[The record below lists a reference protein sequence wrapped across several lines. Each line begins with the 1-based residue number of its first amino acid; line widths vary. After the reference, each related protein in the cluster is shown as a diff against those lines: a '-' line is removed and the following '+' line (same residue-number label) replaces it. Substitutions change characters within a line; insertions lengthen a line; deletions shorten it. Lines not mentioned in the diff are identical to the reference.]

1 MLMGIFVLLYFII
14 MIYVGIKHDDN
25 NEEELW

>member
-1 MLMGIFVLLYFII
+1 MIMGAFVLLYFII

-25 NEEELW
+25 EEELW

>member
-1 MLMGIFVLLYFII
+1 MLMGAFVLIYFIL
-14 MIYVGIKHDDN
+14 MLYLGIKHDDN

>member
-1 MLMGIFVLLYFII
+1 MMMGFVLIYFII

>member
-1 MLMGIFVLLYFII
+1 MLMMGFVVVYFII